1 MNINF
6 DAFINT
12 LPVMGFGM
20 LGIFAVISA
29 ISLVVWFLA
38 KVFPNKK

>member
-6 DAFINT
+6 EAFLNS

-20 LGIFAVISA
+20 LGIFVVIV
-29 ISLVVWFLA
+29 IIYLLILGLN
-38 KVFPNKK
+38 KVFSN